1 MQNRILIGW
10 GTGKVCKKILYICK
24 MMDVIPNFLTDS
36 SPEKWHK
43 KIFGIEIIPPED
55 VFKSFQDAH
64 IAIFCGS
71 KFASDIKQ
79 TLLEKNFN
87 PDFIS
92 SVTNPGEL
100 IFEKWFVE
108 SIKRNSKKIFN
119 STKKINQN
127 RVIFC
132 LDNGATCGGVETW
145 AIQQGEF
152 LEKNNIN
159 SYFILNYRDKK
170 EFELPHNSQVISQD
184 PPEKI
189 IRNWVEAEL
198 AIANNNSCWIVVNF
212 AGDGLQS
219 AILAKLMNPYIHI
232 CAVQHSDAEIYYDEY
247 LKYERYFDI
256 CLTVSNKIKVKLI
269 QRGFSPE
276 KIEIVPWHIDL
287 SKKIKKINLDG
298 PLTIG
303 YVGRTTIYQKRTD
316 LFASILSIICQ
327 ETNNI
332 DFEIA
337 GTGDYLPK
345 LKNIVE
351 NNKLNNRVHIHGLI
365 SHDEINK
372 LYDKMDIYISSS
384 DSEGKSIALAE
395 AMSNGVVPVVTDVS
409 GSDDL
414 IEDGVNGFI
423 VPIHDVDAVVS
434 KIKYLN
440 KNRDLIMDMS
450 VKAREAVSKMNN
462 EYEIWKYKMLNLL
475 NKN

>member
-219 AILAKLMNPYIHI
+219 AILAKLMNPAILI
-232 CAVQHSDAEIYYDEY
+232 CAVQHNDEQTYYDEY
-247 LKYERYFDI
+247 LKYENYIDV
-256 CLTVSNKIKVKLI
+256 CLAVSNKIKDKLT
-269 QRGFSPE
+269 QEGFSQK
-276 KIEIVPWHIDL
+276 KIMVVPWQIDL
-287 SKKIKKINLDG
+287 GIKHKTINQNDT
-298 PLTIG
+298 LTIG

-316 LFASILSIICQ
+316 LFATILSRICQ

-351 NNKLNNRVHIHGLI
+351 NNKLNNRVHIHGLVT
-365 SHDEINK
+365 HDEMTQ
-372 LYDKMDIYISSS
+372 LYHNMDIYVSSS
-384 DSEGKSIALAE
+384 DFEGKSIALAE
-395 AMSNGVVPVVTDVS
+395 AMSNGVVPIVTDVS
-409 GSDDL
+409 GVDDL

-440 KNRDLIMDMS
+440 ENRALIMDMS
-450 VKAREAVSKMNN
+450 VKAREAVSKMNR
-462 EYEIWKYKMLNLL
+462 EYDIWKTKILNVLYE
-475 NKN
+475 N